1 MKFRA
6 VFNRMHR
13 LFFSSSFHSDNIE
26 ENKLLNQLRIR
37 IEATGPLSVADYMK
51 EVLLSPSSGY
61 YMKKDVFG
69 SHGDF
74 ITSPEISQVF
84 GELIGIWFYN
94 EWLKVGKPQPLQ
106 LVEFGPGRGT
116 LTDDLLRVFSKFMP
130 HGTQLS
136 IHFIEVSP
144 HLRKL
149 QALKLCSTDTE
160 EGIENDLLPTKYG
173 FPLKWHSSLESVPE
187 NFSLFLAHEF
197 FDALPIHK
205 FQKTTDG
212 WKEILVDYRGGQLQF
227 VLSRSPT
234 PASKLLIDPNENRD
248 HVEISPETGVIL
260 DQVLKRMKED
270 GGISLIV
277 DYGHQGT
284 KTDTFRSFQ
293 GHKLHDPLEK
303 PGEADLTADV
313 DFSFIKKCA
322 KNKAVIFGPVNQ
334 ADFLKNMGIDV
345 RLEKLMES
353 ATPEDQKSLKS
364 GYKMLMSPDEMGER
378 FKFLALYPVV
388 LKDRLRKYP
397 PAGF

>member
-13 LFFSSSFHSDNIE
+13 LFFSSKQDLAIATCSFHSDNIE

-116 LTDDLLRVFSKFMP
+116 LTDDLLR
-130 HGTQLS
+130 
-136 IHFIEVSP
+136 
-144 HLRKL
+144 
-149 QALKLCSTDTE
+149 
-160 EGIENDLLPTKYG
+160 
-173 FPLKWHSSLESVPE
+173 
-187 NFSLFLAHEF
+187 
-197 FDALPIHK
+197 
-205 FQKTTDG
+205 KTTDG